1 MRHDH
6 ALKMRRATEVLGSLG
21 SVLFVGIFASGLGAP
36 RTFRL
41 RSYSEMKKDSGLWPL
56 RFFLELGQV
65 RQQFRAVL

>member
-6 ALKMRRATEVLGSLG
+6 PLKMRRATEVIG
-21 SVLFVGIFASGLGAP
+21 SVLFVGIFASGLGAQDIP
-36 RTFRL
+36 PSL
-41 RSYSEMKKDSGLWPL
+41 YSEMKKDSGLWPR